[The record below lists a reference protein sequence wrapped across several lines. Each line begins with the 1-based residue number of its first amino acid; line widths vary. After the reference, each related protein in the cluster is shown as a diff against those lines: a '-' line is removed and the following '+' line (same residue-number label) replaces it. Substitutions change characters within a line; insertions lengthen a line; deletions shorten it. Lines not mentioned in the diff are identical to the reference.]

1 MIDRNRHRSLFL
13 VACILGCLQAN
24 AQDSS
29 DAPTCCCT
37 ADEMTACFAGAL
49 KNADDAVTNLYR
61 ALMKKLAS
69 SEDRGRL
76 REAQRAWLA
85 FRDKSCVYEVG
96 PNDRTTGAVSPLE
109 QTRCLAK
116 YTRQRAEQLQGY
128 VSKCEE
134 RGC

>member
-1 MIDRNRHRSLFL
+1 
-13 VACILGCLQAN
+13 
-24 AQDSS
+24 
-29 DAPTCCCT
+29 
-37 ADEMTACFAGAL
+37 MTACFAGAL
-49 KNADDAVTNLYR
+49 KNADDTVTNLYR
-61 ALMKKLAS
+61 ALMKKLTN

-96 PNDRTTGAVSPLE
+96 PNDRATGAVSPLE

-116 YTRQRAEQLQGY
+116 YTKQRAEQLQGY